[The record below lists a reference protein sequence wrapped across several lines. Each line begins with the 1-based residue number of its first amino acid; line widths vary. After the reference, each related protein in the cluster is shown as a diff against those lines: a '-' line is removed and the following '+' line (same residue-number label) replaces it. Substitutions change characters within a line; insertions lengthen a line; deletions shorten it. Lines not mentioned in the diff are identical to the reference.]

1 MHGDDCVAHTL
12 KNSNATDDVALLSCT
27 RVFRVRLVDLAAMP
41 GGPHLIPSRTQSL
54 SPPGPMVLC
63 LKAWE
68 SRSLPGLH
76 GAREASTRTEASPRT
91 LNHNGGFGRDVLGR
105 GLFAA
110 VCISGATFDA
120 GWSSPVARQAHNLK
134 VVGSNPTPAPKSKR
148 PRRRRRGLLL
158 CAAFGHHGR

>member
-12 KNSNATDDVALLSCT
+12 TNFSNATDDVALLSCT

-76 GAREASTRTEASPRT
+76 GACEA
-91 LNHNGGFGRDVLGR
+91 
-105 GLFAA
+105 
-110 VCISGATFDA
+110 
-120 GWSSPVARQAHNLK
+120 
-134 VVGSNPTPAPKSKR
+134 KSKEPSITMAASAVTFSAADYSR
-148 PRRRRRGLLL
+148 PFAYLEYEV
-158 CAAFGHHGR
+158 

>member
-1 MHGDDCVAHTL
+1 M
-12 KNSNATDDVALLSCT
+12 
-27 RVFRVRLVDLAAMP
+27 RRVDLAAMP

-76 GAREASTRTEASPRT
+76 GACEASPRT

-110 VCISGATFDA
+110 VCVSGAKFDA

-134 VVGSNPTPAPKSKR
+134 VVGSNPTPAPKFK
-148 PRRRRRGLLL
+148 GLAGNGEAFLL
-158 CAAFGHHGR
+158 AWRAGDLQVRDACSRSNARS